1 MTETRGQKLYQAR
14 KTFKGTKYESVTD
27 DLAIA
32 YCTDNK
38 VKFDK
43 LFETLPTNIQM
54 LDDILEKIRGKKV
67 FNTLKKT
74 VAERTEDDT
83 DSLVGVSSL
92 MTHVAIECKTN
103 REYRALLPDLHV
115 KLGSLICKI

>member
-14 KTFKGTKYESVTD
+14 KTFEGTQYESTINGLTV
-27 DLAIA
+27 A
-32 YCTDNK
+32 YCADNK
-38 VKFDK
+38 VEFDR
-43 LFETLPTNIQM
+43 LFETLPTNIQL
-54 LDDILEKIRGKKV
+54 LDNILEKIRGKKV

-74 VAERTEDDT
+74 VAESVDDNT

-103 REYRALLPDLHV
+103 REYRALLPDLHS
-115 KLGSLICKI
+115 KLGALICKI